1 MKRLI
6 ISYEQLDN
14 NIFENL
20 DETGTV
26 LENQFKK
33 KQKSQFFFKSLN
45 KLNRIQREH
54 IIKFKIFTIEPSPKG
69 FHFAL
74 PRSPTLQKLSD
85 SIEQGT
91 LS

>member
-1 MKRLI
+1 MNLKVKRLI

-33 KQKSQFFFKSLN
+33 KQKSQ
-45 KLNRIQREH
+45 
-54 IIKFKIFTIEPSPKG
+54 IF
-69 FHFAL
+69 
-74 PRSPTLQKLSD
+74 
-85 SIEQGT
+85 
-91 LS
+91 